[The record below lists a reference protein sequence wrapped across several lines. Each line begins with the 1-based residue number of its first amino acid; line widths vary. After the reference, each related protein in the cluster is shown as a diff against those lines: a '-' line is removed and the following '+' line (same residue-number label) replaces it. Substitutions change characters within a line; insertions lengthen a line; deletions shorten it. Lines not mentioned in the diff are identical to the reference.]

1 MTESIRGVD
10 TGTGIIYN
18 TIMRQYRIVIDT
30 NVLIAAL
37 RSKRG
42 ASHKLLMLLG
52 DEVFTTHVSVPLI
65 LEYEGVAKRQLG
77 DISLTEQDIDDIIDY
92 ICAIAGKHRLFFLWR
107 PYLKDPED
115 DMVLELAVTANCDF
129 IVTYNI
135 KDFKGAEEFGVEV
148 ITPQEFLE
156 RIGELG

>member
-1 MTESIRGVD
+1 
-10 TGTGIIYN
+10 
-18 TIMRQYRIVIDT
+18 
-30 NVLIAAL
+30 
-37 RSKRG
+37 
-42 ASHKLLMLLG
+42 
-52 DEVFTTHVSVPLI
+52 
-65 LEYEGVAKRQLG
+65 
-77 DISLTEQDIDDIIDY
+77 
-92 ICAIAGKHRLFFLWR
+92 LFFLWR

>member
-77 DISLTEQDIDDIIDY
+77 DISLTEQDIDDII
-92 ICAIAGKHRLFFLWR
+92 GS
-107 PYLKDPED
+107 
-115 DMVLELAVTANCDF
+115 TAKS
-129 IVTYNI
+129 T
-135 KDFKGAEEFGVEV
+135 
-148 ITPQEFLE
+148 T
-156 RIGELG
+156 